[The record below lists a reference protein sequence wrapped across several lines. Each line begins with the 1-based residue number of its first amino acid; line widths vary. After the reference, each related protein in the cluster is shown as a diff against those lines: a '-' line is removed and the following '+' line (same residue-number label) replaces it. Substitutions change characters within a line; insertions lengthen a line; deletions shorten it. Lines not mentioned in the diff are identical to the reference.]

1 MSTGSRSFRRVPRDP
16 QTGTDM
22 GLAGR
27 NGRPVAESRWRPRAS
42 APLSTARSS
51 ARPVIASASRRA
63 LPIESSSM
71 RAACRSETPGR
82 MRATSSRVS
91 GPSSRARLTAPTH
104 HPGAGM
110 IYSPFTG
117 LCDAST
123 AGRRPD
129 RRATVELSPV
139 EQQDTAIGASA
150 VLLRRS
156 AAARPDRRT
165 PNRGENLHAL
175 RRHLVIGSSSS
186 SRAGCGRSRRAP
198 CRTRR
203 VAPRS

>member
-1 MSTGSRSFRRVPRDP
+1 M
-16 QTGTDM
+16 
-22 GLAGR
+22 A
-27 NGRPVAESRWRPRAS
+27 ARAS

-51 ARPVIASASRRA
+51 ARPGDRVREPARVAHRELEHARGLLVRDA
-63 LPIESSSM
+63 GEDAGDLLPREWSQL
-71 RAACRSETPGR
+71 A
-82 MRATSSRVS
+82 
-91 GPSSRARLTAPTH
+91 GPSDGSDSPPLRR
-104 HPGAGM
+104 M

-139 EQQDTAIGASA
+139 EQRDTAIGASA

-165 PNRGENLHAL
+165 PNRGETLHAPPPPRHRLIEQLPRRL
-175 RRHLVIGSSSS
+175 RSIQKGAVQNS
-186 SRAGCGRSRRAP
+186 
-198 CRTRR
+198 TRGAEIMIAM
-203 VAPRS
+203 VV